1 MSRIMRNRLL
11 ENIHTNRGSLRVPHE
26 IVVSLLGMA
35 KVDLLSMV
43 VRMDRQIDATE
54 ATTLRSS
61 DTHVALDLDTYSLK
75 FYQNILSSGE
85 IAIPNVEDR
94 GYRSVD
100 RTTHVRDLVR
110 TLHLLVALQLPAVL
124 VAKPLTWDLTSLC
137 RRRRRHCACVGLVVH
152 C

>member
-1 MSRIMRNRLL
+1 M
-11 ENIHTNRGSLRVPHE
+11 PHE
-26 IVVSLLGMA
+26 IVASLLGIT
-35 KVDLLSMV
+35 KVNLLSIV

-61 DTHVALDLDTYSLK
+61 DAHVALDMDTYSLK

-100 RTTHVRDLVR
+100 RAAHVRDLVR
-110 TLHLLVALQLPAVL
+110 TLHLLIALQLPAVL
-124 VAKPLTWDLTSLC
+124 VAKPLTWDLPSLC
-137 RRRRRHCACVGLVVH
+137 RLCCCHCSCVGLVVH
-152 C
+152 S

>member
-11 ENIHTNRGSLRVPHE
+11 ENIHTIRGSLRMTHE
-26 IVVSLLGMA
+26 ILVSLLWMG

-43 VRMDRQIDATE
+43 VRMDRPIDTTE
-54 ATTLRSS
+54 ATTLRSG
-61 DTHVALDLDTYSLK
+61 DAHMTLDLDTCSLK

-94 GYRSVD
+94 SNRAVD
-100 RTTHVRDLVR
+100 RTTHVCDLVR

-124 VAKPLTWDLTSLC
+124 VAKPLTWDLPSLC
-137 RRRRRHCACVGLVVH
+137 RLCRCHCSCVGLIVH
-152 C
+152 R

>member
-1 MSRIMRNRLL
+1 M
-11 ENIHTNRGSLRVPHE
+11 PHE
-26 IVVSLLGMA
+26 IVASLLGIT
-35 KVDLLSMV
+35 KVNLLSIV

-61 DTHVALDLDTYSLK
+61 DAHVALDLDTYSLK

-100 RTTHVRDLVR
+100 RASHVRDLVR
-110 TLHLLVALQLPAVL
+110 TLHLLIALQLPAVL
-124 VAKPLTWDLTSLC
+124 VA
-137 RRRRRHCACVGLVVH
+137 
-152 C
+152 

>member
-1 MSRIMRNRLL
+1 MRNRLL
-11 ENIHTNRGSLRVPHE
+11 ENIHTNRRGLRVPHE

-43 VRMDRQIDATE
+43 VRMDRQIDTTK
-54 ATTLRSS
+54 ATTLRSC
-61 DTHVALDLDTYSLK
+61 DTYVALDLDTYSLK

-85 IAIPNVEDR
+85 IAIPDVEDW

-110 TLHLLVALQLPAVL
+110 ALHLLVALQLPAVL
-124 VAKPLTWDLTSLC
+124 VAKPLTWDLPSLC
-137 RRRRRHCACVGLVVH
+137 RLCRCHCSCVGLVVH
-152 C
+152 S